1 MLQYL
6 DRLGVSSA
14 DVARDAGITVTFP
27 AGPDARIP
35 GSQVE
40 RLWSIAIDRT
50 RDPLIG
56 MHMAEAYSPG
66 ALDILGYVVLS
77 CATVGEVLDRLARY
91 ARILNNGMQ
100 IDVER
105 DGRMAIC
112 RCIFIESTDN
122 YLLRNPEQA
131 VDSMW
136 VGLARELRRLTATPL
151 LASEVWFRRPAP
163 PAKARS
169 EYERVFASRLT
180 FGAVEDRFILPVTH
194 LDAPVLSANPSLLHT
209 FEQHADA
216 VLAGMDKQ
224 GSKSQLVAKVLAAKL
239 KGAAPPLSVP
249 GSGGP
254 PAWLL
259 RAKRLS
265 SRLQT
270 VDGEAAERVSSITH

>member
-1 MLQYL
+1 M
-6 DRLGVSSA
+6 
-14 DVARDAGITVTFP
+14 
-27 AGPDARIP
+27 
-35 GSQVE
+35 E

-91 ARILNNGMQ
+91 ARILNNGMR
-100 IDVER
+100 IHVER

-180 FGAVEDRFILPVTH
+180 LPYWPEWTSRDR
-194 LDAPVLSANPSLLHT
+194 SRN
-209 FEQHADA
+209 
-216 VLAGMDKQ
+216 
-224 GSKSQLVAKVLAAKL
+224 
-239 KGAAPPLSVP
+239 
-249 GSGGP
+249 
-254 PAWLL
+254 
-259 RAKRLS
+259 S
-265 SRLQT
+265 SRRCSRQNSRALRRRLASPGQVGFLLGFSEPSAFHRAFRRWT
-270 VDGEAAERVSSITH
+270 GKRPSEYRA